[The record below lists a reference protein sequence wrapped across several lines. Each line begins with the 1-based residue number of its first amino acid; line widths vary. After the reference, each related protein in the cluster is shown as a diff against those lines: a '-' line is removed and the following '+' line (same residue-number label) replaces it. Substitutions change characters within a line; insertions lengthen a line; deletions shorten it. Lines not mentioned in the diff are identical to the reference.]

1 MRNITKDRYRVIDQL
16 KPLLQAESRKHLHK
30 MDNEYLAEL
39 WEEVKGYELRYVG
52 ADLFQCE
59 EE

>member
-16 KPLLQAESRKHLHK
+16 KPFIKTSEHK
-30 MDNEYLAEL
+30 RLNKYSNDMLSAV
-39 WEEVKGYELRYVG
+39 WWEVKGYELRYVG
-52 ADLFQCE
+52 DDLFQCE